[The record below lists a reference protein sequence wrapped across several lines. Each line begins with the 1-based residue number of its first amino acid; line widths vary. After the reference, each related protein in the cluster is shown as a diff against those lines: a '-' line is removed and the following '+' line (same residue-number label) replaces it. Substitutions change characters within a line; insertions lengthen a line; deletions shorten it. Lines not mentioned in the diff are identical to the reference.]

1 MISILL
7 LVFLLQLAIHLT
19 NTLGKQTVNDILW
32 QLFTKLP
39 TPQSREAAELAVL
52 GRDVTRLKREMTAT
66 SAQDEF
72 AKWAK
77 LRRQHD
83 KAKEKY
89 DAKGTSFPPVVRLVG
104 EGISQTAMLTLV
116 HL

>member
-1 MISILL
+1 MSILL
-7 LVFLLQLAIHLT
+7 QVFLLHLF
-19 NTLGKQTVNDILW
+19 LHFVNNLFKPHIKEVAWL
-32 QLFTKLP
+32 LFTKLP
-39 TPQSREAAELAVL
+39 TSQSKQAGEISQARGEV
-52 GRDVTRLKREMTAT
+52 VRLNREMKAT

-89 DAKGTSFPPVVRLVG
+89 DQQCKLAKPRHIYS
-104 EGISQTAMLTLV
+104 AC
-116 HL
+116 

>member
-1 MISILL
+1 MPSPLL
-7 LVFLLQLAIHLT
+7 IAFTLQFLILAI
-19 NTLGKQTVNDILW
+19 NTLGKQTFNDTLW
-32 QLFTKLP
+32 
-39 TPQSREAAELAVL
+39 
-52 GRDVTRLKREMTAT
+52 RLYTLVFSTTSNPDTQDLSKQKREVLRLQRELNAT

-89 DAKGTSFPPVVRLVG
+89 EAQGS
-104 EGISQTAMLTLV
+104 
-116 HL
+116 

>member
-1 MISILL
+1 MSILL
-7 LVFLLQLAIHLT
+7 QVFLIQLFLHFINHLF
-19 NTLGKQTVNDILW
+19 KPYINDVAW
-32 QLFTKLP
+32 TLFTKLP
-39 TPQSREAAELAVL
+39 TEQSKQGKELASLRGEAV
-52 GRDVTRLKREMTAT
+52 RLNREMKAT

-89 DAKGTSFPPVVRLVG
+89 DQQCEYTKY
-104 EGISQTAMLTLV
+104 LTQNKSL
-116 HL
+116 

>member
-1 MISILL
+1 MSILL
-7 LVFLLQLAIHLT
+7 QVFLLHLF
-19 NTLGKQTVNDILW
+19 LHFVNHLFKPYINDVAWTI
-32 QLFTKLP
+32 FTKLP
-39 TPQSREAAELAVL
+39 TEQAKQAGEISNLRREV
-52 GRDVTRLKREMTAT
+52 VRLNREMTAT

-89 DAKGTSFPPVVRLVG
+89 DQQCKLARALLSPDLC
-104 EGISQTAMLTLV
+104 
-116 HL
+116 